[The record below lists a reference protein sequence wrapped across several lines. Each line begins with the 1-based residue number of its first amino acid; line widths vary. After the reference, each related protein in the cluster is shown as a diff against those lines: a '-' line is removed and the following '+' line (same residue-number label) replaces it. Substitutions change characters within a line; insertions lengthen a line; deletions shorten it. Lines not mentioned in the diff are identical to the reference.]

1 MNVNEE
7 KAGRQMLGQQFDRI
21 DRRITRWMA
30 RSGVTVLRVSIGVV
44 FVWFGALKFFPGASP
59 AADLIRESWGF
70 VETWGLM
77 PMGTFITILAVW
89 EVLIGL
95 GFITGKFL
103 RATIL
108 LMVLQMFGA
117 VSPVV
122 LQPSAVWQQF
132 PFVLTLE
139 GQYIV
144 KNAVLISAAFVVGAT
159 VRGGGLADEPET
171 TPAQVR
177 HKLGRTPAG

>member
-1 MNVNEE
+1 MGMNEE
-7 KAGRQMLGQQFDRI
+7 MAGRKMLGERFDRI

-30 RSGVTVLRVSIGVV
+30 RSGVTILRISIGVV

-70 VETWGLM
+70 VESWGLLS
-77 PMGTFITILAVW
+77 MGTFMTILAGW

-108 LMVLQMFGA
+108 LMVLQMVGA

-139 GQYIV
+139 GQYII
-144 KNAVLISAAFVVGAT
+144 KNAVLMSAAFVIGAT
-159 VRGGGLADEPET
+159 VRGGGLADEPEK
-171 TPAQVR
+171 TPAQFR
-177 HKLGRTPAG
+177 RKTAWSR